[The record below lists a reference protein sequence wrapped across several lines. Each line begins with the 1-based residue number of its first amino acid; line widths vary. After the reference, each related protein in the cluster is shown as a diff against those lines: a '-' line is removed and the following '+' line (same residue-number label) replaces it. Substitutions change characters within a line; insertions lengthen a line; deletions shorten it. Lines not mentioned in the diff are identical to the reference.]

1 MNRQII
7 IPAGFSL
14 ILVAIFSINAFSQQI
29 QREDLDRTLRKIATQ
44 LDAEEKESQYK
55 ALLKRIMEESSENHI
70 ELLQYGLQVDTT
82 LLGKRQF
89 NAFLAQK
96 LFEQDSFSKFIGLNE
111 DLIWDYIDRGDER
124 ALSIAEQFMNLS
136 KDYESS
142 LGKAKALQGKG
153 LFHEIVKGDVETASR
168 FYFEAIAIAELDG
181 LDYLADLHHNVGV
194 MFHESD
200 NYEKAIYY
208 YKLAYDQAVTQND
221 PVLQKK
227 CLINMASVNSS
238 MNDYEKAEALFFSS
252 LEIKLD
258 SAIGYNY
265 DYDTYAN
272 LGNLYLRQN
281 KYLEAIEYLS
291 RSTEQVPQN
300 PNSEANLRFLI
311 DAKLKADDTV
321 GLKGLVQRLNETLTV
336 TSSAREKSLLTKTIS
351 DYYEKIN
358 AYDKAYEY
366 LMDYIGLYAGIIENK
381 KDETFL
387 ELEAK
392 YQNEKLSAL
401 IEKRRKQRQLLIL
414 GIIASLTVTAVLYM
428 FYRNRLKYQKLLAK
442 QHEELQMKK
451 ITELTQKNKLV
462 AMTSMLEGQ
471 EAERL
476 RIAKDLHDSLGG
488 LLSNIKAH
496 FTIIENE
503 IVPLEKYE
511 TAQRTHSLIDTA
523 CLEVR
528 RISHNMMPHTLSISG
543 LEGALDDLADH
554 MRSLKYDVTLEVCQL
569 PEGLDNTKEITLF
582 RLIQELLSN
591 IRKHASATSV
601 FMQLFGHG
609 KGLQLVVEDNGKGFD
624 LEQAIAAGGLGLKS
638 IQSRVEFLDG
648 TISWDSVPNQGT
660 TVTINI
666 PV

>member
-1 MNRQII
+1 MSRQTFIL
-7 IPAGFSL
+7 GGLSWMML
-14 ILVAIFSINAFSQQI
+14 LVATVSSFSQQF
-29 QREDLDRTLRKIATQ
+29 QKADLDQVLREIGPLSDTDEKQGQYRELIQKIM
-44 LDAEEKESQYK
+44 KEP
-55 ALLKRIMEESSENHI
+55 SEHQI
-70 ELLQYGLQVDTT
+70 ELLRYGLRMDTT
-82 LLGKRQF
+82 LLGKQKF
-89 NAFLAQK
+89 NAFLAQR
-96 LFEQDSFSKFIGLNE
+96 LYEEDSFHRFVGMNE
-111 DLIWDYIDRGDER
+111 DLIWDYIDRGDEG
-124 ALSIAEQFMNLS
+124 ALFIADQLMGLS
-136 KDYESS
+136 EEYSSS

-168 FYFEAIAIAELDG
+168 FYFEAIAIAEYANLDH
-181 LDYLADLHHNVGV
+181 LADLHHNVGV

-200 NYEKAIYY
+200 NYEKAIHYY
-208 YKLAYDQAVTQND
+208 QLAYEQALEQNN

-238 MNDYEKAEALFFSS
+238 MNDYEEAEDLFFRS
-252 LEIKLD
+252 LEIRLD

-272 LGNLYLRQN
+272 LGNLYLRQR
-281 KYLEAIEYLS
+281 KYPEAIEYLS
-291 RSTEQVPQN
+291 KSTEQVPQN

-311 DAKLKADDTV
+311 DAKLEANDTI
-321 GLKGLVQRLNETLTV
+321 GLGGLVQRLNQTLTV
-336 TSSAREKSLLTKTIS
+336 TSSAREKSLLTKTIA
-351 DYYEKIN
+351 DYYEKIGV
-358 AYDKAYEY
+358 YDQAYEY
-366 LMDYIGLYAGIIENK
+366 LKDYISLYSGIIENK

-392 YQNEKLSAL
+392 YQNEQLSAL

-414 GIIASLTVTAVLYM
+414 GIIASLAVTVILYL
-428 FYRNRLKYQKLLAK
+428 FYRNRLKYQKLIAN
-442 QHEELQMKK
+442 QQEELQMKK

-503 IVPLEKYE
+503 IIPLDQKD
-511 TAQRTHSLIDTA
+511 TAERTHSLIDTA

-528 RISHNMMPHTLSISG
+528 RISHNMMPHALSISG
-543 LEGALDDLADH
+543 LEGALEDLAGH
-554 MRSLKYDVTLEVCQL
+554 LRTLKYEVTLEMHQL
-569 PEGLDNTKEITLF
+569 PERLDTTKEITLF

-609 KGLQLVVEDNGKGFD
+609 EGLQLIVEDNGKGFD
-624 LEQAIAAGGLGLKS
+624 LNQAIASGGLGLKS

-648 TISWDSVPNQGT
+648 TIAWESVPNQGT

-666 PV
+666 PI